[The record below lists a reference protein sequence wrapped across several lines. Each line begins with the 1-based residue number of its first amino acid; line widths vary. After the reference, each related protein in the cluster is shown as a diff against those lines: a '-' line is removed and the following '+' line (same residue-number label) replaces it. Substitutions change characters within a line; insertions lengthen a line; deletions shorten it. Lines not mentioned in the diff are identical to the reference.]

1 VRPNAQAQG
10 AIFMVSCRPN
20 RAKSNAMTFD
30 IFVRD
35 DEKRPQVGSCVEVD
49 LPQSFAS
56 ARTEDRVMQ
65 RTDEDGR
72 ARFEWDEAVFGEVT
86 IFVNGDNKG
95 RFDLE
100 DGAEFTVVT

>member
-1 VRPNAQAQG
+1 
-10 AIFMVSCRPN
+10 
-20 RAKSNAMTFD
+20 
-30 IFVRD
+30 
-35 DEKRPQVGSCVEVD
+35 
-49 LPQSFAS
+49 
-56 ARTEDRVMQ
+56 MQ

>member
-1 VRPNAQAQG
+1 
-10 AIFMVSCRPN
+10 
-20 RAKSNAMTFD
+20 MTFD
-30 IFVRD
+30 IYVRD
-35 DEKRPQVGSCVEVD
+35 DERRPQAGCCIEVD

-56 ARTEDRVMQ
+56 SGTEDRIIQ
-65 RTDEDGR
+65 YTDEDGR
-72 ARFEWDEAVFGEVT
+72 ARFERDEAVFGEAT